1 MKIMTFPLLLTVAL
15 LLQGCFLT
23 KIATVPMRVGGAV
36 LSVFPV
42 IGNTMDTSIDTAA
55 DAVDEI
61 PL

>member
-1 MKIMTFPLLLTVAL
+1 MKKKTMPLLLVLPL

-23 KIATVPMRVGGAV
+23 KIATVPMRVGGAL
-36 LSVFPV
+36 LSVIPV
-42 IGNTMDTSIDTAA
+42 VGNGMDASIDTTA